1 MTMNTSFSNELQ
13 QLQMELRAQN
23 FDIIRFS
30 TYRIACKLRFI
41 QKKLNF
47 HLLDLL
53 NVIESLRE
61 CLTSLSVPSSS
72 NNKHSVY
79 FDSSTYSQSHLSNTS
94 QCLSINHLTSFL
106 TSIYTNLNKRLPLSR
121 QIAHTD
127 KCVQSAIAWLLYVY
141 KSDTLSI
148 RFNSFRVLLTL
159 LCTGKLIDKIHHL
172 FVCSLSTSSSNA
184 LTYAQI
190 NELLHEILALPYALQ
205 EIPLST
211 LSRNY
216 AQLIFAKS
224 SSPIN
229 FDSVLDLLLYNNNTP
244 ICLQWLVLFHR
255 LISVENVIHRVKCS
269 ACQRP
274 SFSGFRYKCLQCTK
288 RTYQLCQDCFW
299 RGRTSDQH
307 LSTHEMKEY
316 TYFTLPNKHC
326 RYSLRKSL
334 QCIPKNEKPCQY
346 FNSLT
351 VDKEQKLSQENLT
364 TKNKE
369 QLIKNDENKSKKI
382 DIDEHNEIASYTKQL
397 TLNADK
403 QKFNPTGIQS
413 ERKISSHQHQSR
425 RAIANHQS
433 QEKKVLISKLD
444 AENRRIMH
452 EINKLRVKL
461 KHQSLTNMGTND
473 YRAYSDT
480 NLSTPFERNCSQTLP
495 NPRSSVHHKFTSMPS
510 NRTDQMRRAGSAEA
524 ANKNSYFEHELRILL
539 TRKNQLESRIHE
551 LQLNR
556 EELASQLDHLYRT
569 PSYSPDLQQRPT
581 IFRSSNCL
589 NNSPSRMNTRT
600 LKSKKTGLRS
610 YSTPSTPVHN
620 QLISHLHTDLL
631 LAADSLTSAM
641 SSLVQ
646 QLNTED
652 VESFRTVSQTKNKF
666 TSYPCDCDNRTDDEL
681 FLVSD
686 DDYY

>member
-229 FDSVLDLLLYNNNTP
+229 FDTVLDLLLYNNNTP

-351 VDKEQKLSQENLT
+351 VDKERKLSQENLT

-551 LQLNR
+551 LQLSR

-620 QLISHLHTDLL
+620 QLISHYLL

-666 TSYPCDCDNRTDDEL
+666 TSYPCDSDNRTDDEL

>member
-13 QLQMELRAQN
+13 QLQMEL
-23 FDIIRFS
+23 
-30 TYRIACKLRFI
+30 L
-41 QKKLNF
+41 

-229 FDSVLDLLLYNNNTP
+229 FDTVLDLLLYNNNTP

-351 VDKEQKLSQENLT
+351 VDKERKLSQENLT

-551 LQLNR
+551 LQLSR

-666 TSYPCDCDNRTDDEL
+666 TSYPCDSDNRTDDEL

>member
-444 AENRRIMH
+444 AEN
-452 EINKLRVKL
+452 
-461 KHQSLTNMGTND
+461 
-473 YRAYSDT
+473 
-480 NLSTPFERNCSQTLP
+480 
-495 NPRSSVHHKFTSMPS
+495 
-510 NRTDQMRRAGSAEA
+510 
-524 ANKNSYFEHELRILL
+524 
-539 TRKNQLESRIHE
+539 
-551 LQLNR
+551 
-556 EELASQLDHLYRT
+556 
-569 PSYSPDLQQRPT
+569 
-581 IFRSSNCL
+581 
-589 NNSPSRMNTRT
+589 
-600 LKSKKTGLRS
+600 
-610 YSTPSTPVHN
+610 
-620 QLISHLHTDLL
+620 
-631 LAADSLTSAM
+631 
-641 SSLVQ
+641 
-646 QLNTED
+646 
-652 VESFRTVSQTKNKF
+652 
-666 TSYPCDCDNRTDDEL
+666 
-681 FLVSD
+681 
-686 DDYY
+686 

>member
-30 TYRIACKLRFI
+30 IYRIACKLRFI

-61 CLTSLSVPSSS
+61 CLTSLSVQSSS
-72 NNKHSVY
+72 HNKHSVN
-79 FDSSTYSQSHLSNTS
+79 FDSPAHSQSHLSNTS

-121 QIAHTD
+121 QIAHID

-148 RFNSFRVLLTL
+148 RFNSFRVVLTL

-190 NELLHEILALPYALQ
+190 DELLHEILALPYALQ

-216 AQLIFAKS
+216 AQLIFSKS
-224 SSPIN
+224 STSID
-229 FDSVLDLLLYNNNTP
+229 FDSFLDLLLYNNKTP
-244 ICLQWLVLFHR
+244 ICLQWVVLFHR
-255 LISVENVIHRVKCS
+255 LISVENVIQRVKCS

-316 TYFTLPNKHC
+316 TYFISPNKHC
-326 RYSLRKSL
+326 RNSLRQSL
-334 QCIPKNEKPCQY
+334 QCIPKNERPCQY

-351 VDKEQKLSQENLT
+351 VDKEQKLSQENFI
-364 TKNKE
+364 TKNKQ
-369 QLIKNDENKSKKI
+369 QLIKNYENKPKKI
-382 DIDEHNEIASYTKQL
+382 DIDEHKQIASYTKQL
-397 TLNADK
+397 SLNVDK

-413 ERKISSHQHQSR
+413 ERKFSSHQSR
-425 RAIANHQS
+425 RAITNHQS
-433 QEKKVLISKLD
+433 QEKKLLISKLE

-452 EINKLRVKL
+452 EINKLRAKI
-461 KHQSLTNMGTND
+461 KHQSLTNMRTSD

-480 NLSTPFERNCSQTLP
+480 NLSTPFEQNYCQTLP
-495 NPRSSVHHKFTSMPS
+495 NPRSNVRHEFTSIPS
-510 NRTDQMRRAGSAEA
+510 NRSDQRRRAGSVEV
-524 ANKNSYFEHELRILL
+524 ANKNPYFEHELRILL
-539 TRKNQLESRIHE
+539 TRKHQLESRIHE
-551 LQLNR
+551 LQLSR
-556 EELASQLDHLYRT
+556 EELASQLDHLCRT
-569 PSYSPDLQQRPT
+569 PSYSPDLQQRST
-581 IFRSSNCL
+581 IFRSSNRL
-589 NNSPSRMNTRT
+589 NDSPSRMNTRT
-600 LKSKKTGLRS
+600 LKSKKTALRS

-620 QLISHLHTDLL
+620 QLISHLQTNLL

-652 VESFRTVSQTKNKF
+652 VEYFRTVSQTKNKF
-666 TSYPCDCDNRTDDEL
+666 NSYPCDSGSRTDDEL
-681 FLVSD
+681 FVVSD